1 MIRTQINIYSI
12 RQNKNDANMNKNKK
26 MLKQKKQKWT
36 NDEQSKEMTWWKEME
51 KNKLS
56 GKIYFEKKKLH
67 SRQIQKKIIIFIISR
82 ISFLT
87 IYSE

>member
-12 RQNKNDANMNKNKK
+12 RQNKNDANMNKKK

-56 GKIYFEKKKLH
+56 GKIYFEKKNYTAVKYE
-67 SRQIQKKIIIFIISR
+67 KK
-82 ISFLT
+82 
-87 IYSE
+87 